1 LSANPKAISLI
12 KKKIIEEEKLGYD
25 HEKINNNID
34 WSELSANPKAI
45 KILENNKEKIMW
57 KDFSTNPSIFALDRG
72 NNKSSSSKK
81 YYYSNTK
88 QTPSAKSL
96 YANKPL
102 RITGLRR
109 VNKTM

>member
-1 LSANPKAISLI
+1 LEYYNTRNPCEI
-12 KKKIIEEEKLGYD
+12 
-25 HEKINNNID
+25 NNID

-57 KDFSTNPSIFALDRG
+57 KDFSTNPSIFTFDRG

-81 YYYSNTK
+81 SSSSNTK

-96 YANKPL
+96 SANIQL

-109 VNKTM
+109 VNKTI